1 MEKSRTVDSQE
12 LKIYENSGVHI
23 LQLEDGTEIPM
34 LAEKKYP
41 LAKETLE
48 KMMILSLSV
57 EEVSEVAIDLIRFIL
72 KQIEEK

>member
-1 MEKSRTVDSQE
+1 
-12 LKIYENSGVHI
+12 
-23 LQLEDGTEIPM
+23 M

-57 EEVSEVAIDLIRFIL
+57 EEVSEVALDLVRFIL